1 MHFGLHAP
9 PEGQVSHL
17 WPSGTFDS
25 FSCLFLFILEILVAS
40 CSKGTIFFNFV
51 KQDVHAGVPTLFSL
65 RPGQLRLESLDLIQ
79 SLDCNVNLSSFLILV
94 AMIGQ
99 ER

>member
-1 MHFGLHAP
+1 MRRQRARCRIFGRLGHSIHSA
-9 PEGQVSHL
+9 VFL
-17 WPSGTFDS
+17 
-25 FSCLFLFILEILVAS
+25 LFILEILVAS